1 MVILPLVLCR
11 SVRCLLFHRL
21 ALTTWSV
28 SARVMHCTLNSY
40 MDDVEVCSC
49 VFIISVFADSMTC
62 SR

>member
-21 ALTTWSV
+21 ALTTCSV
-28 SARVMHCTLNSY
+28 SARVMHFTLNSD

-49 VFIISVFADSMTC
+49 RFIISVFADSMTC